1 MTRPVFVVTGFL
13 GAGKT
18 TLALGLIQSGQLKDA
33 VLIVNDFGDA
43 SFDSVQI
50 GSTGTAYRAMD
61 GGCICCTV
69 KDDLLRTLHE
79 LPSLFPDKTSIWIET
94 SGISNPSD
102 LIPLFEGSSFLS
114 RCYSLKSVVAV
125 VDGRNSFD
133 WLLAQESAA
142 EQLSMASVSIIN
154 RHDAAQGLDYFKQ
167 QLLSL
172 NPLSDVHVLS
182 LRDEP
187 PTTIDTFL
195 GTANCYMQGQSLI
208 PIGHE
213 YHHDGHG
220 YTTQTIRWE
229 GMVDESEFVNLFS
242 DWIEQIGPGL
252 LRMKGT
258 VRTHGSG
265 QFMIIQ
271 GVRRHVT
278 FDYDHSGW
286 PTENVLVVIG
296 RGIERDVVDSL
307 LGQILSL
314 KNKETEAEIC
324 QK

>member
-1 MTRPVFVVTGFL
+1 MTRQVCIVTGFL

-18 TLALGLIQSGQLKDA
+18 TLALALIRSGELKDA

-43 SFDSVQI
+43 SFDSVQV
-50 GSTGTAYRAMD
+50 GATGTAYRAMD

-79 LPSLFPDKTSIWIET
+79 IPSLFPDKTSVWIET

-114 RCYSLKSVVAV
+114 RSYSLRSVVAV

-142 EQLSMASVSIIN
+142 EQLSMATVISSI
-154 RHDAAQGLDYFKQ
+154 RHDAAHGLDPFKQ
-167 QLLSL
+167 QLQSL

-182 LRDEP
+182 LKDEP
-187 PTTIDTFL
+187 PITRDTFF
-195 GTANCYMQGQSLI
+195 GPANCYRQGQSLI
-208 PIGHE
+208 STGHQHRHE
-213 YHHDGHG
+213 SHG
-220 YTTQTIRWE
+220 YTTQNSRWE
-229 GMVDESEFVNLFS
+229 GTVDESEFVDLFGE
-242 DWIEQIGPGL
+242 WIEQIGPGL
-252 LRMKGT
+252 LRLKGT
-258 VRTHGSG
+258 VRTHGND
-265 QFMIIQ
+265 QFMVIQ

-278 FDYDHSGW
+278 FDYNHSGW

-296 RGIERDVVDSL
+296 RGIERDVVDTL
-307 LGQILSL
+307 LDKILSL
-314 KNKETEAEIC
+314 KNKEMEAEIC

>member
-1 MTRPVFVVTGFL
+1 MTRPVCIVTGFL

-18 TLALGLIQSGQLKDA
+18 TLALGLIRSGELKDA

-43 SFDSVQI
+43 SFDSVEV
-50 GSTGTAYRAMD
+50 GATGTAYRAMD
-61 GGCICCTV
+61 GGCICCTI
-69 KDDLLRTLHE
+69 KDDLLRILHE
-79 LPSLFPDKTSIWIET
+79 IPSLFPNKKMVWIET

-114 RCYSLKSVVAV
+114 ETYSLQSVVAV

-154 RHDAAQGLDYFKQ
+154 RHDKVQGLDYLKQ
-167 QLLSL
+167 QLHSL
-172 NPLSDVHVLS
+172 NPLSDVHIVS
-182 LRDEP
+182 LKDEP
-187 PTTIDTFL
+187 PITTKVFFNP
-195 GTANCYMQGQSLI
+195 ANAYTIGQSPI
-208 PIGHE
+208 PIGDKHRHE
-213 YHHDGHG
+213 SHG

-229 GMVDESEFVNLFS
+229 GTVDEFEFVNLFS
-242 DWIEQIGPGL
+242 IWIEQIGPGV
-252 LRMKGT
+252 LRLKGT
-258 VRTHGSG
+258 VRTNGND
-265 QFMIIQ
+265 QVMIIQ

-278 FDYDHSGW
+278 FDYKHSGW

-296 RGIERDVVDSL
+296 RSIERDVVDSL
-307 LGQILSL
+307 LNGILSL
-314 KNKETEAEIC
+314 KYRQLEEETC

>member
-1 MTRPVFVVTGFL
+1 MTRPVCVVTGFL

-79 LPSLFPDKTSIWIET
+79 LPSLFPDKTSVWIET

-114 RCYSLKSVVAV
+114 RSYSLQSVVAV

-154 RHDAAQGLDYFKQ
+154 RHDEARDLDHFKQ
-167 QLLSL
+167 QLQSL

-182 LRDEP
+182 LRDELL
-187 PTTIDTFL
+187 PTTDTFL
-195 GTANCYMQGQSLI
+195 GPANCYTHGQSLI

-229 GMVDESEFVNLFS
+229 ATVDESEFVDLFGE
-242 DWIEQIGPGL
+242 WIEQIGPGL

-258 VRTHGSG
+258 VRTHGSD

-278 FDYDHSGW
+278 FDYNHSGW

-314 KNKETEAEIC
+314 KNKETEAAIC

>member
-1 MTRPVFVVTGFL
+1 MTRPVCIVTGFL

-18 TLALGLIQSGQLKDA
+18 TLALALIRSGELKEA

-43 SFDSVQI
+43 SFDSVQV
-50 GSTGTAYRAMD
+50 GATGTAYRAMD

-79 LPSLFPDKTSIWIET
+79 IPSLFPDKTSLWIET

-114 RCYSLKSVVAV
+114 ESYSLQSVVAV

-154 RHDAAQGLDYFKQ
+154 RHDKVQGLDNLKQ
-167 QLLSL
+167 QLHSL
-172 NPLSDVHVLS
+172 NPLSDIHILS
-182 LRDEP
+182 LKDEP
-187 PTTIDTFL
+187 PLPTGAFF
-195 GTANCYMQGQSLI
+195 GPANGYKHGQSPI
-208 PIGHE
+208 PIEHK
-213 YHHDGHG
+213 HRHDSHG

-229 GMVDESEFVNLFS
+229 GTVDEVEFVNLFS
-242 DWIEQIGPGL
+242 KWIEQIGPGL
-252 LRMKGT
+252 LRLKGT
-258 VRTHGSG
+258 VRTCGND

-271 GVRRHVT
+271 GVRRYVT
-278 FDYDHSGW
+278 FDYKHSGW

-307 LGQILSL
+307 LGRILSL
-314 KNKETEAEIC
+314 ENRQMEEEIC

>member
-1 MTRPVFVVTGFL
+1 MTRQVCIVTGFL

-18 TLALGLIQSGQLKDA
+18 TLALALIRSGELKDA

-43 SFDSVQI
+43 SFDSVQV
-50 GSTGTAYRAMD
+50 GATGTAYRAMD

-79 LPSLFPDKTSIWIET
+79 IPSLFPDKTSVWIET

-114 RCYSLKSVVAV
+114 RSYSLRSVVAV

-142 EQLSMASVSIIN
+142 EQLSMATVMIVN
-154 RHDAAQGLDYFKQ
+154 RHDAAHGLDPFKQ
-167 QLLSL
+167 QLQSL

-182 LRDEP
+182 LKDEP
-187 PTTIDTFL
+187 PITRDTFF
-195 GTANCYMQGQSLI
+195 GPANCYRQGQSLI
-208 PIGHE
+208 STGHQHRHE
-213 YHHDGHG
+213 SHG
-220 YTTQTIRWE
+220 YTTQTVRWE
-229 GMVDESEFVNLFS
+229 GTVDESEFVDLFGE
-242 DWIEQIGPGL
+242 WIEQIGPGL
-252 LRMKGT
+252 LRLKGT
-258 VRTHGSG
+258 VRTHGND
-265 QFMIIQ
+265 QFMVIQ

-278 FDYDHSGW
+278 FDYNHSGW

-296 RGIERDVVDSL
+296 RGIEREVVDSL
-307 LGQILSL
+307 LKNILAL

>member
-1 MTRPVFVVTGFL
+1 MTRQVCIVTGFL

-18 TLALGLIQSGQLKDA
+18 TLALALIRSGELKDA

-43 SFDSVQI
+43 SFDSVQV
-50 GSTGTAYRAMD
+50 GATGTAYRAMD

-79 LPSLFPDKTSIWIET
+79 IPSLFPDKTSVWIET

-114 RCYSLKSVVAV
+114 RSYSLRSVVAV

-142 EQLSMASVSIIN
+142 EQLSMATVMIIN
-154 RHDAAQGLDYFKQ
+154 RHDAAHGLDPFKR
-167 QLLSL
+167 QLQSL

-182 LRDEP
+182 IKDEP
-187 PTTIDTFL
+187 PITRDTFF
-195 GTANCYMQGQSLI
+195 GPANCYRQGQSLI
-208 PIGHE
+208 PTGHQHRHE
-213 YHHDGHG
+213 SHG
-220 YTTQTIRWE
+220 YTTHTVRWE
-229 GMVDESEFVNLFS
+229 GTVDEPEFVDLFGE
-242 DWIEQIGPGL
+242 WIEQIGPGL
-252 LRMKGT
+252 LRLKGT
-258 VRTHGSG
+258 VRTHGND
-265 QFMIIQ
+265 QFMVVQ
-271 GVRRHVT
+271 GVQRHVT
-278 FDYDHSGW
+278 FDYNHSGW

-296 RGIERDVVDSL
+296 RGIERDVVDTL

-314 KNKETEAEIC
+314 KNKEMEAEIC

>member
-1 MTRPVFVVTGFL
+1 MIRPVCVVTGFL

-18 TLALGLIQSGQLKDA
+18 TLALGLIRSGELKDA

-50 GSTGTAYRAMD
+50 GATGTAYRAMD

-69 KDDLLRTLHE
+69 KDDLLKMLHE
-79 LPSLFPDKTSIWIET
+79 IPGLFPDKTSVWIET

-114 RCYSLKSVVAV
+114 GSYSLQSVVAV
-125 VDGRNSFD
+125 VDGRNSFE

-154 RHDAAQGLDYFKQ
+154 RHDKARDLDHFKQ
-167 QLLSL
+167 QLQSL
-172 NPLSDVHVLS
+172 NPLSDVHVLA
-182 LRDEP
+182 LEDESP
-187 PTTIDTFL
+187 ITIGTLL
-195 GTANCYMQGQSLI
+195 GSANCYTQGQNLI
-208 PIGHE
+208 SIGHE
-213 YHHDGHG
+213 DRHESHG

-229 GMVDESEFVNLFS
+229 GTVDESEFVDLFS
-242 DWIEQIGPGL
+242 EWIEQIGPGL
-252 LRMKGT
+252 LRLKGT
-258 VRTHGSG
+258 VRTNCSY
-265 QFMIIQ
+265 QFMVIQ

-278 FDYDHSGW
+278 FDYNHSGW

-296 RGIERDVVDSL
+296 RDIEREAIDGL
-307 LGQILSL
+307 LGRILSL
-314 KNKETEAEIC
+314 KNKEMEAEIC

>member
-1 MTRPVFVVTGFL
+1 LTRPVCVVTGFL

-18 TLALGLIQSGQLKDA
+18 TLALGLIQSGHLKDA